1 MPACS
6 PMIKQP
12 VRRRPI
18 RVERMP
24 AWPDGRKYRT
34 VATLLYFQ
42 PAPKVEWQ
50 KVQNCRNRFVFSAR
64 IGLQMARNT
73 ELSERFCVSRQC
85 PGGMAP
91 GVVGG
96 TFVTASRTG
105 VRRDDVGGARVER
118 AGWCGE
124 KAALGAPCRIRTV
137 RAPGKRA
144 SGAFSART
152 ARVER
157 ARTSHSR
164 GSWGRAAE
172 RVAGADRSERPEN
185 APVARFQR
193 GQRALSAQV
202 GWGKKK
208 ESCTWCAL

>member
-1 MPACS
+1 MAESTELSEQICILCQNRAS
-6 PMIKQP
+6 N
-12 VRRRPI
+12 
-18 RVERMP
+18 
-24 AWPDGRKYRT
+24 GTKYRT
-34 VATLLYFQ
+34 VGTLLCF
-42 PAPKVEWQ
+42 AP
-50 KVQNCRNRFVFSAR
+50 
-64 IGLQMARNT
+64 
-73 ELSERFCVSRQC
+73 VSRGNGSGC
-85 PGGMAP
+85 CGWYVCDSFPDRAFAGM
-91 GVVGG
+91 
-96 TFVTASRTG
+96 TW
-105 VRRDDVGGARVER
+105 VER
-118 AGWCGE
+118 ALSAQVGWGE

-144 SGAFSART
+144 GGAFSART